1 MFQYPQELNGH
12 YGLTTMLPIT
22 DTKLKLMQTAT
33 ELIWESNY
41 DNVGIADICKKAG
54 VTKGA
59 FYHHFT
65 SKADLFASACAHEWE
80 QMRPLLDEGLSPR
93 YTALQQVENVIELTL
108 RKQQRK
114 LGNDQKICGCP
125 FFTAGAQAGC
135 DEVEIRAVARDMSD
149 TSTLYLVALVKNLL
163 AERYLTPPVNEQQIA
178 RMLQQ
183 FIQGLL
189 MHGRVYQDFD
199 KLRQDLREGFYRLLG
214 LDPKYRA
221 VSETSSV
228 VAPVPKKLD
237 TSQLLTDLL

>member
-1 MFQYPQELNGH
+1 MF
-12 YGLTTMLPIT
+12 PIT
-22 DTKLKLMQTAT
+22 DTRLKLMQTAT

-65 SKADLFASACAHEWE
+65 SKADLFASACAYEWD

-114 LGNDQKICGCP
+114 LGKEQKICGCP

-135 DEVEIRAVARDMSD
+135 EEVEIRTVARDMSD
-149 TSTLYLVALVKNLL
+149 NSTLYLAALVKNLIT
-163 AERYLTPPVNEQQIA
+163 EGYLVPPVNEQQIA

-183 FIQGLL
+183 FLQGLL

-214 LDPKYRA
+214 LDAKYRVA
-221 VSETSSV
+221 VEECSKAAV
-228 VAPVPKKLD
+228 PPKKLEF
-237 TSQLLTDLL
+237 SQMLTDPL

>member
-1 MFQYPQELNGH
+1 
-12 YGLTTMLPIT
+12 MLPTT

-41 DNVGIADICKKAG
+41 DNVGIAEICKKAG

-80 QMRPLLDEGLSPR
+80 KMRPMMDEGLSPR
-93 YTALQQVENVIELTL
+93 YTALQQVENIIETTL
-108 RKQQRK
+108 RTQQRK
-114 LGNDQKICGCP
+114 QDKEQKICGCP

-135 DEVEIRAVARDMSD
+135 EEVEIRAVARDMSD
-149 TSTLYLVALVKNLL
+149 NCELYLMALVRNLL
-163 AERYLTPPVNEQQIA
+163 AEGYLAPPVNEAQVA

-189 MHGRVYQDFD
+189 MHGRVYQDFA
-199 KLRQDLREGFYRLLG
+199 KLRDDLREGFYRLLG
-214 LDPKYRA
+214 LDQKYRITK
-221 VSETSSV
+221 E
-228 VAPVPKKLD
+228 APIAPAHKKLD
-237 TSQLLTDLL
+237 TSQLLTDPL

>member
-1 MFQYPQELNGH
+1 MFAP
-12 YGLTTMLPIT
+12 T

-65 SKADLFASACAHEWE
+65 SKADLFSSACAYEWE
-80 QMRPLLDEGLSPR
+80 QMRPMMDEGLSPR

-114 LGNDQKICGCP
+114 LGKEQKICGCP

-135 DEVEIRAVARDMSD
+135 EEKEIRNVARDMSD
-149 TSTLYLVALVKNLL
+149 NSTLYLMALVKNLL
-163 AERYLTPPVNEQQIA
+163 SEGYLAPPVNEQQTA

-183 FIQGLL
+183 FIQGLF

-199 KLRQDLREGFYRLLG
+199 KLRQDLREGIYRLLG
-214 LDPKYRA
+214 LDPKYRITPESCTTA
-221 VSETSSV
+221 T
-228 VAPVPKKLD
+228 APRKLD
-237 TSQLLTDLL
+237 TSQLLTDPL

>member
-1 MFQYPQELNGH
+1 
-12 YGLTTMLPIT
+12 MLPIT
-22 DTKLKLMQTAT
+22 DTRLKLMQTAT
-33 ELIWESNY
+33 ELIWQSNY

-65 SKADLFASACAHEWE
+65 SKADLFASACAYEWE
-80 QMRPLLDEGLSPR
+80 QMRPLMDEGLSPR

-114 LGNDQKICGCP
+114 LGGEHKICGCP

-149 TSTLYLVALVKNLL
+149 NGTLYLVALVKNLL
-163 AERYLTPPVNEQQIA
+163 AEGYLTPPVNEQQVA

-183 FIQGLL
+183 FVQGLL
-189 MHGRVYQDFD
+189 MHGRVYQDIV
-199 KLRQDLREGFYRLLG
+199 KLREDLREGFYRLLG
-214 LDPKYRA
+214 LDDKYRIKA
-221 VSETSSV
+221 QASS
-228 VAPVPKKLD
+228 AAACKKMD
-237 TSQLLTDLL
+237 TSQLLTDPL

>member
-1 MFQYPQELNGH
+1 MFE
-12 YGLTTMLPIT
+12 TT
-22 DTKLKLMQTAT
+22 DTRLKLMQTAT

-65 SKADLFASACAHEWE
+65 SKADLFSSACAHEWE
-80 QMRPLLDEGLSPR
+80 RMRPMMDEGLSPR

-114 LGNDQKICGCP
+114 QGKDQKICGCP

-135 DEVEIRAVARDMSD
+135 DEVEVRSVARDMSD
-149 TSTLYLVALVKNLL
+149 NSTLYLTALVKNLL
-163 AERYLTPPVNEQQIA
+163 AESYLTPPVNEQQTA

-221 VSETSSV
+221 AAEPDTT
-228 VAPVPKKLD
+228 AEPVPATIAPKKLD
-237 TSQLLTDLL
+237 TSQLLTDPL

>member
-1 MFQYPQELNGH
+1 
-12 YGLTTMLPIT
+12 MLPTT
-22 DTKLKLMQTAT
+22 DTRLKLMQTAT

-65 SKADLFASACAHEWE
+65 SKADLFASACAYEWE
-80 QMRPLLDEGLSPR
+80 QMRPMMDEGLSPR

-108 RKQQRK
+108 RKQQRRSGVDDK
-114 LGNDQKICGCP
+114 QKICGCP

-135 DEVEIRAVARDMSD
+135 EEVEIRNVARDMSD
-149 TSTLYLVALVKNLL
+149 NGTLYLIALVKNLL
-163 AERYLTPPVNEQQIA
+163 AEGYLQPPVNETQVA

-183 FIQGLL
+183 FVQGLL

-214 LDPKYRA
+214 LDPKYRTCH
-221 VSETSSV
+221 ETY
-228 VAPVPKKLD
+228 VAQAAKKLD
-237 TSQLLTDLL
+237 TSLLLTDPL

>member
-1 MFQYPQELNGH
+1 
-12 YGLTTMLPIT
+12 MLPAT
-22 DTKLKLMQTAT
+22 DTRLKLMQTAT

-65 SKADLFASACAHEWE
+65 SKADLFSSACAHEWE
-80 QMRPLLDEGLSPR
+80 RMRPLMDEGLSPR
-93 YTALQQVENVIELTL
+93 YTALQQVENMIELTL

-114 LGNDQKICGCP
+114 LDGEQKICGCP

-135 DEVEIRAVARDMSD
+135 EEVEIRTVARDMSD

-163 AERYLTPPVNEQQIA
+163 AEGYLTPPVNEQQVA

-183 FIQGLL
+183 FVQGLL
-189 MHGRVYQDFD
+189 MHGRVYQDFV
-199 KLRQDLREGFYRLLG
+199 KLREDLREGFYRLLG
-214 LDPKYRA
+214 LDAKYRIKA
-221 VSETSSV
+221 EASS
-228 VAPVPKKLD
+228 AAACRTMD
-237 TSQLLTDLL
+237 TSNLLTDPL